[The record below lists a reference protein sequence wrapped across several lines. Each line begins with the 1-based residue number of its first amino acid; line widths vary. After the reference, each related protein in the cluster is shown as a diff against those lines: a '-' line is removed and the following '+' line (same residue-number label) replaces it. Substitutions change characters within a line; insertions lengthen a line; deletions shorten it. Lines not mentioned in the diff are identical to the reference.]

1 MIEVYGGQTPNVFKV
16 LIALEEMGMEYR
28 REPVDITKGE
38 QFTPEFLA
46 ISPNNR
52 VPAIVDLD
60 PIDGKGP
67 LWVFESGAILVYLTE
82 RDPQHR
88 LMPQDLRSRTA
99 VMEWVMWQMAGQGP
113 MLGQAGH
120 FRNYAPEKVPY
131 GIIRYTKES
140 ARLYGVLDKRLEG
153 REWIAG
159 DYSIADIAC
168 WPWIFF
174 REQHGIDLADYPN
187 IARWYQ
193 AIHERSAI
201 IRAIGTDPAPK
212 PLNLDAEA
220 MRLLF
225 PLKDN

>member
-16 LIALEEMGMEYR
+16 LIALEELGMEYR
-28 REPVDITKGE
+28 RVPVDITKGE

-67 LWVFESGAILVYLTE
+67 LSVFESGAILVYLTA
-82 RDPQHR
+82 RDSQHR
-88 LMPQDLRSRTA
+88 LMPTDLRSRTT
-99 VMEWVMWQMAGQGP
+99 VMEWLMWQMAGQGP

-120 FRNYAPEKVPY
+120 FRNYAPEKIPY

-159 DYSIADIAC
+159 DYSIADIIS
-168 WPWIFF
+168 WPWMFF
-174 REQHGIDLADYPN
+174 REHHGIDLADYPN
-187 IARWYQ
+187 VDRWYQ
-193 AIHERSAI
+193 AIYARPAT